1 VIQCI
6 AQTDA
11 ALVENA
17 VESTSDRPAS
27 HYNQHT
33 HSQGIAMNQAITVRR
48 TPGFLQ
54 GIVLLLPVTLAVM
67 GIVVLVPVVPSMM
80 EQFSSIPNHA
90 YLVQGGIL
98 TMPALCAMLF
108 SPAAGWLGDRFG
120 RRSLLIVSMLAYAL
134 VGIAPIFLDNIWAII
149 ATRVAVGFCEAVIL
163 TISTTMIGDYF
174 TGVARDKW
182 LASQTAVASLSALGL
197 IYLGGLLGSHYGW
210 RGPFAIYLFSL
221 LLTLGIVLFT
231 WEPDNTTEK
240 ATASTEHAPLP
251 WRRLGGICLITLFAS
266 VMFYTIQTQSSIALH
281 AIGVID
287 PAQIGKFTAIAS
299 LGVPIGTVVFRFVT
313 RWPIGRLL
321 MLEFGVIGLGFIG
334 MGRATEPDAFVYAAL
349 FNQIGCGMVLP
360 TLLTWAIRGL
370 NYAVRG
376 RGTGIWQGTF
386 SVGQFLS
393 GVVITFISAMTGGIF
408 AAFTVLGVSG
418 LVAAVSAI
426 LGDIITRRRA
436 GTAAN
441 DAGFAAQKH

>member
-1 VIQCI
+1 MNR
-6 AQTDA
+6 AT
-11 ALVENA
+11 A
-17 VESTSDRPAS
+17 VP
-27 HYNQHT
+27 
-33 HSQGIAMNQAITVRR
+33 R

-54 GIVLLLPVTLAVM
+54 GVVLLLPITLAVM

-80 EQFSSIPNHA
+80 QQFSNIPNHV

-108 SPAAGWLGDRFG
+108 SPAAGWLADRFG
-120 RRSLLIVSMLAYAL
+120 RRSLLIVAMIAYAL
-134 VGIAPIFLDNIWAII
+134 AGVAPIFLDNIWAII
-149 ATRVAVGFCEAVIL
+149 ATRVGVGICEAVIL
-163 TISTTMIGDYF
+163 TISTTMISDYF

-182 LASQTAVASLSALGL
+182 LASQTAVASLSSLGL
-197 IYLGGLLGSHYGW
+197 VYLGGVLGSHYGW
-210 RGPFAIYLFSL
+210 RGPFVVYLFSL

-231 WEPDNTTEK
+231 WEPDNTAEK
-240 ATASTEHAPLP
+240 ASASAEKTPLP
-251 WRRLGGICLITLFAS
+251 WRRLGGICAITLFAS
-266 VMFYTIQTQSSIALH
+266 VLFYTIHTQSGIALH

-321 MLEFGVIGLGFIG
+321 MLEFGVIGVGFIG

-349 FNQIGCGMVLP
+349 LNQIGCGMVLP
-360 TLLTWAIRGL
+360 TLLTWAARGL
-370 NYAVRG
+370 EYAVRG

-393 GVVITFISAMTGGIF
+393 GVLITFISATTGSIF

-418 LVAAVSAI
+418 LLVAMLSI
-426 LGDIITRRRA
+426 LGDTLTRRKA
-436 GTAAN
+436 ATTAR
-441 DAGFAAQKH
+441 QMIPPSPLQTSHESRSKHS